1 MNEGEKLL
9 DQMKTQEQ
17 VYAIG
22 HSGYC
27 WILQPDSYFVLQ
39 YLDENMETT
48 KSMKRAVFAKLGTW
62 ETAKLKKNPKNIL
75 VARIENI
82 FPTLELAEIECTK
95 RNTKNAMF
103 NKVCSM
109 KKYVKEE

>member
-1 MNEGEKLL
+1 MNNPENRLNEL
-9 DQMKTQEQ
+9 KTQEQ
-17 VYAIG
+17 IYAIG

-48 KSMKRAVFAKLGTW
+48 KSMKQAVFAKLGTW
-62 ETAKLKKNPKNIL
+62 ETTKLKKNPKNML

-82 FPTLELAEIECTK
+82 FSTLELAEIECTK
-95 RNTKNAMF
+95 RNTKNAIF
-103 NKVCSM
+103 NKACSM